1 MPLTLTTATID
12 GTPADPITLTASFTC
27 DAQDPQATAS
37 ITAITTAV
45 TSRKSSA
52 TITVTNP
59 DPATMLITV
68 TI

>member
-1 MPLTLTTATID
+1 MPLTLTTAAID

-27 DAQDPQATAS
+27 DAQDQQATPS
-37 ITAITTAV
+37 ITALTTAV
-45 TSRKSSA
+45 TGRKSSA
-52 TITVTNP
+52 TITVINP

>member
-1 MPLTLTTATID
+1 VPLTLTNATID